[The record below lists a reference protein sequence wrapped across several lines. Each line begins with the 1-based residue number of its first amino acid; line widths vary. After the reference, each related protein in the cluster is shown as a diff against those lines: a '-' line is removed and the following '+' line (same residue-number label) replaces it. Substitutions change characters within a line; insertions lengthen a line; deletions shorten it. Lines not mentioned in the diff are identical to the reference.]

1 MESREIISILFCST
15 LVNKFIL
22 ATEWA
27 EYEKKANMQQCL
39 LQRLVPFPW
48 IFVV

>member
-27 EYEKKANMQQCL
+27 EYEKTNVQQC
-39 LQRLVPFPW
+39 
-48 IFVV
+48 